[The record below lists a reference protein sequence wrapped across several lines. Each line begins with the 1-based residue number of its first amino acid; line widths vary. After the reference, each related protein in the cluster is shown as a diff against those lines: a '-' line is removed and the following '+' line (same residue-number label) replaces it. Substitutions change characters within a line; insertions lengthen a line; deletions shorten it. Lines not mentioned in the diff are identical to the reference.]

1 MHELEPYYNWR
12 DLYVASEDPR
22 SPFFEREY
30 SEFEYSDKIYNYF
43 IHPQWDNFGSQTLFV
58 KILYIDYHES
68 FAIIELIGE
77 WNDLLYNDIML
88 LKRDLIEH
96 LQHEGVSR
104 FILIGE
110 NVLNFHHSDDCYYEE
125 WFEEVN
131 DQDGWIALLNF
142 RDHVLEDFSAANIDH
157 YFVLGGKLNELRW
170 RTLNPDQLFEQVS
183 SMVLRRLQTG

>member
-12 DLYVASEDPR
+12 ELYIASEDPL

-30 SEFEYSDKIYNYF
+30 SEFEFSDKIYNHF
-43 IHPQWDNFGSQTLFV
+43 IHPQWDNFGSQTLFM
-58 KILYIDYHES
+58 KILYADYEEG
-68 FAIIELIGE
+68 FCVIELIGE

-88 LKRDLIEH
+88 LKRDIVEH
-96 LQHEGVSR
+96 MQMEGISR

-131 DQDGWIALLNF
+131 DKEGWIALLNF
-142 RDHVLEDFSAANIDH
+142 RDHVLEDFARANIDS
-157 YFVLGGKLNELRW
+157 YFILGGKLNELRW
-170 RTLNPDQLFEQVS
+170 RTLNPDQLFELVS
-183 SMVLRRLQTG
+183 SHVTRRLQTG